1 VSTIA
6 PPTKKEWTEE
16 ELQALPDNGFNHE
29 VVDGELVMS
38 PKNNF
43 EHENICFRLSIAMQA
58 FNEQH
63 NLGVI
68 LGSSAGFWMHNR
80 NCRAPD
86 VSFITKARL
95 RAVGFTTRTR
105 RFFPGAPD
113 LAVEVLS
120 PNTSRREMNDRLRDF
135 FSSGTQIAWLI
146 NPELETVEVCYALD
160 NRKLIGPGAELDG
173 EHLMPGFRF
182 PLADLFRETSW
193 S

>member
-1 VSTIA
+1 VSTITL
-6 PPTKKEWTEE
+6 PTKKEWTEE
-16 ELQALPDNGFNHE
+16 ELQALPENGFDYE

-43 EHENICFRLSIAMQA
+43 EHENICFRLLIAMQA

-63 NLGVI
+63 KLGVI

-86 VSFITKARL
+86 ISFISLARVQH
-95 RAVGFTTRTR
+95 AGFTPRTR

-113 LAVEVLS
+113 LAIEVMS
-120 PNTSRREMNDRLRDF
+120 PNNSRREMDARMRDF

-146 NPELETVEVCYALD
+146 NPELEEVEVCYALD
-160 NRKLIGPGAELDG
+160 NRKLLGSGADLDG
-173 EHLMPGFRF
+173 EHLLPGFRY
-182 PLADLFRETSW
+182 PIGDLFRDSFW
-193 S
+193 R